1 VDLPPLP
8 RRNLVILT
16 CMDHRI
22 DPLAALD
29 LELGDA
35 MVIRNPGGR
44 VTPDLI
50 QSLEIL
56 DQVARNRGSALAE
69 LELVL
74 MQHTDCGANSLTSTQ
89 PRDGVRADLE
99 ALAAAESI
107 PDGLSVVGLVYDTA
121 TGRVEEVERRSPLRA
136 QA

>member
-29 LELGDA
+29 LEHGDA

-44 VTPDLI
+44 VTPQVIRD
-50 QSLEIL
+50 LEIL
-56 DQVARNRGSALAE
+56 DQVARARGSALDE

-74 MQHTDCGANSLTSTQ
+74 IQHTDCGANALTSTQ
-89 PRDGVRADLE
+89 PQDGVRGDIE
-99 ALAAAESI
+99 ALAAAPSI
-107 PDGLSVVGLVYDTA
+107 PGALSVMGLVYDTE